1 MNRFPE
7 IDPYDV
13 LGLPR
18 GCSSS
23 DIKAAY
29 KKLALKNHP
38 DRAPHAEK
46 EEATARF
53 KIIGEAYELLS
64 DTRKRR
70 NYDAFGP
77 GSSSTTAAGGFA
89 PPGDDYEHDES
100 RKHFGTSP
108 DGKPFTF
115 MWESSADS
123 ARRAQAGRREGRP
136 FGADGFDPFEL
147 FNMMFSRDFGSTGAS
162 GNVGGGWGND
172 PFGRM
177 GGQSMGGSLFGDDD
191 PFWQNHRRM
200 ADTMGFGFGASP
212 FAAAPRPPMGMQTQ
226 SSGPFSAGF
235 NTSTSTSSST
245 STTFGGFSGA
255 SESTTT
261 RIVNGRKET
270 VTRKVDANGNE
281 TVHISTP
288 EGDTVHVNG
297 VQQAHHPL
305 LGNGAAA
312 GPGPLPNTGIGRA
325 VNARGTADDPI
336 VIDPESK
343 SPSRASAHGGG
354 WASQASDE
362 PAPCT
367 CWGCTHPS

>member
-64 DTRKRR
+64 DTRQRR

-77 GSSSTTAAGGFA
+77 GSSTTAAGGFA
-89 PPGDDYEHDES
+89 SPGDDYEDDET

-123 ARRAQAGRREGRP
+123 ARRAQAGRRAGRP

-162 GNVGGGWGND
+162 GNVGGGRGND

-191 PFWQNHRRM
+191 PFLQNHRRM
-200 ADTMGFGFGASP
+200 ADTMGFGFGAPP
-212 FAAAPRPPMGMQTQ
+212 FAAAPRSPMGMQTQ

-235 NTSTSTSSST
+235 NTSNSTSTST
-245 STTFGGFSGA
+245 STTFGGFSGT

-270 VTRKVDANGNE
+270 VTRKVDASGNE

-288 EGDTVHVNG
+288 EGSSVHVNG
-297 VQQAHHPL
+297 VQQANHPL
-305 LGNGAAA
+305 LRNAGAAA
-312 GPGPLPNTGIGRA
+312 PILPSAGIGRA
-325 VNARGTADDPI
+325 VNARGTADNPI
-336 VIDPESK
+336 VIESE
-343 SPSRASAHGGG
+343 SEPSAPANAHSGGVWG
-354 WASQASDE
+354 QQAPDQL
-362 PAPCT
+362 APCT
-367 CWGCTHPS
+367 CWDCNHPS